1 MGDNLK
7 NQNISIENIANLVKS
22 QVLQSG
28 IEKWDIYLLY
38 GQINSLYVRKIDSKL
53 KVETELRDSRHN
65 LSYVLR
71 LFQDKPDNKMACG
84 IVSLNSISPNEIQK
98 AIKIAKSILK
108 INTGPKYELV
118 SPGLKYPSLKTFDK
132 DVWEDPEGF
141 LAVKG
146 KELKQQLRE
155 IIPAS
160 TTFGKFR
167 VYRKQKM
174 LLNYLDFSKIKKS
187 TNFYYE
193 FSFKS
198 LDEKSGKMAE
208 YWPAGWFKTVD
219 QLKFDELIPEWSTL
233 AKDALRA
240 KKPSS
245 NKSIDII
252 FPPRLVRIAFLETIG
267 YSATGRALYEN
278 ISQLKE
284 GDQIAVDNLTVIDD
298 GLKEDLLNSSEWDSE
313 GCPKKSITI
322 IDKGIMK
329 NFIYD
334 QKFAQ
339 LSGRTSTGNA
349 QRKTSQ
355 GGNINIEINNL
366 IVEPGSTS
374 LKDLVGN
381 SKNAMYVNKFSWL
394 HPNPITGEFGATID
408 NAYLIE
414 NGKLTQPIKGGIV
427 SGNVYEMIKNISGI
441 SKETRIVM
449 NSKVPFI
456 KFKNMRLIAN

>member
-1 MGDNLK
+1 MNINLK
-7 NQNISIENIANLVKS
+7 NQKISIESIADLVKS

-28 IEKWDIYLLY
+28 IKKWDLYLLH
-38 GQINSLYVRKIDSKL
+38 GQINSLYLRKT
-53 KVETELRDSRHN
+53 ETELKDSRHN

-84 IVSLNSISPNEIQK
+84 IVSLNSISTNEIQK
-98 AIKIAKSILK
+98 AIRTAQSILK

-118 SPGLKYPSLKTFDK
+118 SPGMKYPSIKTFDK
-132 DVWEDPEGF
+132 NVWEDPEGF
-141 LAVKG
+141 LTEKG

-155 IIPAS
+155 IIPAT

-167 VYRKQKM
+167 VYRKHKM
-174 LLNYLDFSKIKKS
+174 LLNSLGFSKIKKS

-198 LDEKSGKMAE
+198 IDEKGKMAE

-219 QLKFDELIPEWSTL
+219 QLKFDEYIPEWATL

-267 YSATGRALYEN
+267 YSATGRALYEKT
-278 ISQLKE
+278 SHLKE
-284 GDQIAVDNLTVIDD
+284 GDQIAVDYLTVIDD
-298 GLKEDLLNSSEWDSE
+298 GLKEDLLYSSEWDSE
-313 GCPKKSITI
+313 GNPKQSTTI
-322 IDKGIMK
+322 IENGIMK
-329 NFIYD
+329 NFLFD

-339 LSGRTSTGNA
+339 LTGRTSTGNA
-349 QRKTSQ
+349 QRKPSQ
-355 GGNINIEINNL
+355 GGGIKIELNNL
-366 IVEPGSTS
+366 IVNPGSVS
-374 LKDLVGN
+374 LKELVGN

-414 NGKLTQPIKGGIV
+414 NGKLTQPIKGGII
-427 SGNVYEMIKNISGI
+427 SGNVYDMIQNIAGI

-456 KFKNMRLIAN
+456 KFKNMHLIAN

>member
-1 MGDNLK
+1 MIEK
-7 NQNISIENIANLVKS
+7 ISIENVADLVKS
-22 QVLQSG
+22 QIIQSG
-28 IEKWDIYLLY
+28 IEKWDLYLLI
-38 GQINSLYVRKIDSKL
+38 GQINSLYLRKT
-53 KVETELRDSRHN
+53 ETELKDSR
-65 LSYVLR
+65 LKFSYVLR

-84 IVSLNSISPNEIQK
+84 VVSLNSISPDAIQK

-118 SPGLKYPSLKTFDK
+118 SPGKKYSSIKTTDK
-132 DVWEDPEGF
+132 DVWEDPESF
-141 LAVKG
+141 LEEKG

-155 IIPAS
+155 IIPAT

-174 LLNYLDFSKIKKS
+174 LLNYLGFSKLKQS

-198 LDEKSGKMAE
+198 KDDEGRMAE
-208 YWPAGWFKTVD
+208 YWPAGWFKTVE
-219 QLKFDELIPEWSTL
+219 QLKFDELIPEWATL

-240 KKPSS
+240 KKPTS
-245 NKSIDII
+245 NKSLDII
-252 FPPRLVRIAFLETIG
+252 FPPSLVRIAFLETIG
-267 YSATGRALYEN
+267 YSATGSSLYEKT
-278 ISQLKE
+278 SHFKE
-284 GDQIAVDNLTVIDD
+284 GDKIAVDELTVIDD
-298 GLKEDLLNSSEWDSE
+298 GLKENLLNSSEWDSE
-313 GCPKKSITI
+313 GNPKQSTTI
-322 IDKGIMK
+322 IENGIIK
-329 NFIYD
+329 NFIFD
-334 QKFAQ
+334 QKYAQ
-339 LSGRTSTGNA
+339 LTGRTSTGNA
-349 QRKTSQ
+349 QRKPSR
-355 GGNINIEINNL
+355 GGNIEIELNNL
-366 IVEPGSTS
+366 IVNPGSIS
-374 LKDLVGN
+374 LKELVGN

-427 SGNVYEMIKNISGI
+427 SGNIYEMIQDISGI

>member
-1 MGDNLK
+1 MVEKL
-7 NQNISIENIANLVKS
+7 SIENIADLVKS
-22 QVLQSG
+22 QVLKSG
-28 IEKWDIYLLY
+28 IEKWDLYLLN
-38 GQINSLYVRKIDSKL
+38 GQINSLYLRKT
-53 KVETELRDSRHN
+53 ETELKDSRHN

-98 AIKIAKSILK
+98 AIKIAKSVLK
-108 INTGPKYELV
+108 INSGPKYELV
-118 SPGLKYPSLKTFDK
+118 SPGMKYPSIKTIDK

-141 LAVKG
+141 LAEKG

-155 IIPAS
+155 IIPAT

-167 VYRKQKM
+167 VYRKKKM
-174 LLNYLDFSKIKKS
+174 LLNSLGFSKTKKS

-198 LDEKSGKMAE
+198 MDEKSGRMAE
-208 YWPAGWFKTVD
+208 YWPVGWFKTVD
-219 QLKFDELIPEWSTL
+219 QLKFDELIPEWATL

-245 NKSIDII
+245 NQAIDII
-252 FPPRLVRIAFLETIG
+252 FPPRLVRIAVLETIG
-267 YSATGRALYEN
+267 YSATGRAQYEKT
-278 ISQLKE
+278 SYLKE
-284 GDQIAVDNLTVIDD
+284 GDQIAVDGLTVIDD
-298 GLKEDLLNSSEWDSE
+298 GLREDLLNSSEWDSE
-313 GCPKKSITI
+313 GCPKKSTTI

-329 NFIYD
+329 NFIFD

-349 QRKTSQ
+349 QRKPSR
-355 GGNINIEINNL
+355 GGNISIEINNL
-366 IVEPGSTS
+366 IVEPGSES
-374 LKDLVGN
+374 LKNLVGN

-414 NGKLTQPIKGGIV
+414 GGKLTQPIKGGIV

>member
-1 MGDNLK
+1 MGENLK
-7 NQNISIENIANLVKS
+7 NQKMSIESIANLVKS
-22 QVLQSG
+22 QVSQSG
-28 IEKWDIYLLY
+28 IEKWDIYLLN
-38 GQINSLYVRKIDSKL
+38 GQINSLYLRKSRRKI
-53 KVETELRDSRHN
+53 KVETELKDSRHN

-84 IVSLNSISPNEIQK
+84 IVSLNSISTNEIQK
-98 AIKIAKSILK
+98 AIKKAKSILK
-108 INTGPKYELV
+108 INSGPKYELV
-118 SPGLKYPSLKTFDK
+118 SQGMKYPSIKTFDK

-141 LAVKG
+141 LAEKG

-155 IIPAS
+155 IIPAT

-167 VYRKQKM
+167 VYRKEKM
-174 LLNYLDFSKIKKS
+174 LLNYLGFSKIKKS

-198 LDEKSGKMAE
+198 MDEKSGKMAE

-219 QLKFDELIPEWSTL
+219 QLKFDELIPEWASL

-240 KKPSS
+240 IKPSS

-252 FPPRLVRIAFLETIG
+252 FPPRVVRIAFLETIG
-267 YSATGRALYEN
+267 YSATGRALYEKT
-278 ISQLKE
+278 SHLKE
-284 GDQIAVDNLTVIDD
+284 GDKIAVDELTVIDD

-313 GCPKKSITI
+313 GNPKQSTTI
-322 IDKGIMK
+322 IENGIMK
-329 NFIYD
+329 NFIFD

-339 LSGRTSTGNA
+339 LTGRTSTGNA
-349 QRKTSQ
+349 QRKSSR
-355 GGNINIEINNL
+355 GGINVVLNNL
-366 IVEPGSTS
+366 IVNPGSIS
-374 LKDLVGN
+374 LKDLVGI

>member
-1 MGDNLK
+1 MSENLK
-7 NQNISIENIANLVKS
+7 DQKISIESIADLVKS

-28 IEKWDIYLLY
+28 IEKWDLYLLY
-38 GQINSLYVRKIDSKL
+38 GQINSLYLRKT
-53 KVETELRDSRHN
+53 ETELKDSRHN

-84 IVSLNSISPNEIQK
+84 IVSLNSISINEIQK
-98 AIKIAKSILK
+98 AIKKAKSILK

-118 SPGLKYPSLKTFDK
+118 SPGMKYPSIKTFDK

-141 LAVKG
+141 LTEKG

-155 IIPAS
+155 IIPAT

-167 VYRKQKM
+167 VYKKHKM
-174 LLNYLDFSKIKKS
+174 LLNSLDFSKTKKS

-198 LDEKSGKMAE
+198 MNEKGKMAE

-219 QLKFDELIPEWSTL
+219 QLKFDEYIPEWATL

-240 KKPSS
+240 KKPLS

-267 YSATGRALYEN
+267 YSATGRALYEKT
-278 ISQLKE
+278 SHLKE
-284 GDQIAVDNLTVIDD
+284 GDQIAVDGLTVIDD

-313 GCPKKSITI
+313 GNPKQSTTI
-322 IDKGIMK
+322 IENGIMK
-329 NFIYD
+329 NFIFD

-339 LSGRTSTGNA
+339 LTGRTSTGNA
-349 QRKTSQ
+349 QRKTSR

-366 IVEPGSTS
+366 IVKPGSIS

>member
-1 MGDNLK
+1 MVEKL
-7 NQNISIENIANLVKS
+7 SIENIADLVKS
-22 QVLQSG
+22 QVLKSG
-28 IEKWDIYLLY
+28 IEKWDLYLLN
-38 GQINSLYVRKIDSKL
+38 GQINSLYLRKT
-53 KVETELRDSRHN
+53 ETELKDSRHN

-98 AIKIAKSILK
+98 AIKIAKSVLK
-108 INTGPKYELV
+108 INSGPKYELV
-118 SPGLKYPSLKTFDK
+118 SPGMKYPSIKTIDK

-141 LAVKG
+141 LAEKG

-155 IIPAS
+155 IIPAT

-167 VYRKQKM
+167 VYRKKKM
-174 LLNYLDFSKIKKS
+174 LLNSLGFSKTKKS

-198 LDEKSGKMAE
+198 MDEKSGRMAE
-208 YWPAGWFKTVD
+208 YWPVGWFKTVD
-219 QLKFDELIPEWSTL
+219 QLKFDELIPEWATL

-245 NKSIDII
+245 NQAIDII

-267 YSATGRALYEN
+267 YSATGRAQYEKT
-278 ISQLKE
+278 SYLKE
-284 GDQIAVDNLTVIDD
+284 GDQIAVDGLTVIDD
-298 GLKEDLLNSSEWDSE
+298 GLREDLLNSSEWDSE
-313 GCPKKSITI
+313 GCPKKSTTI

-329 NFIYD
+329 NFIFD

-349 QRKTSQ
+349 QRKPSR
-355 GGNINIEINNL
+355 GGNISIEINNL
-366 IVEPGSTS
+366 IVEPGSES
-374 LKDLVGN
+374 LKNLVGN

-414 NGKLTQPIKGGIV
+414 GGKLTQPIKGGIV

>member
-1 MGDNLK
+1 MGEYKKDQK
-7 NQNISIENIANLVKS
+7 MSIENIANLVKS
-22 QVLQSG
+22 QVSKSG
-28 IEKWDIYLLY
+28 IEKWDIYLLN
-38 GQINSLYVRKIDSKL
+38 GQINSLYLRKSKRKI
-53 KVETELRDSRHN
+53 KVESELKDSRHN
-65 LSYVLR
+65 ISYVLR

-84 IVSLNSISPNEIQK
+84 IVSLNSISTNEIQK
-98 AIKIAKSILK
+98 AIKKAKSILK

-118 SPGLKYPSLKTFDK
+118 SPGMKYPSIKTIDK

-141 LAVKG
+141 LAEKG

-155 IIPAS
+155 IIPAT

-167 VYRKQKM
+167 VYRKEKM
-174 LLNYLDFSKIKKS
+174 LLNYLGFSKIKKS

-198 LDEKSGKMAE
+198 EDKGGMAE
-208 YWPAGWFKTVD
+208 YWPAGWFKTVE
-219 QLKFDELIPEWSTL
+219 QLKFDELIPEWISL

-240 KKPSS
+240 KKPAS

-252 FPPRLVRIAFLETIG
+252 FPPRLVRIAFLESIG
-267 YSATGRALYEN
+267 YSATGRALYEKT
-278 ISQLKE
+278 SHLKE
-284 GDQIAVDNLTVIDD
+284 GDKIAVDNLTIIDD

-313 GCPKKSITI
+313 GNPKQSTTI
-322 IDKGIMK
+322 IENGIMK

-349 QRKTSQ
+349 QRKPSH
-355 GGNINIEINNL
+355 GGNIDIEINNL
-366 IVEPGSTS
+366 IVEPGSIS

-427 SGNVYEMIKNISGI
+427 SGNIFEMIKNISGI

-456 KFKNMRLIAN
+456 KFKNLSLIAN

>member
-1 MGDNLK
+1 MVEK
-7 NQNISIENIANLVKS
+7 NSIESIADLVKFHI
-22 QVLQSG
+22 LKSG
-28 IEKWDIYLLY
+28 IEKWDLY
-38 GQINSLYVRKIDSKL
+38 ILNGQINSLYFRKT
-53 KVETELRDSRHN
+53 ETELRDSRHN

-84 IVSLNSISPNEIQK
+84 IVSLNSISTNEIQK
-98 AIKIAKSILK
+98 AIRIAKSILK

-118 SPGLKYPSLKTFDK
+118 SPGMKYPSIKTIDK

-141 LAVKG
+141 LAEKG

-155 IIPAS
+155 IIPAT

-167 VYRKQKM
+167 VYRKEKM
-174 LLNYLDFSKIKKS
+174 LLNYLGFSKIKKS

-198 LDEKSGKMAE
+198 EDKERGRMAE

-219 QLKFDELIPEWSTL
+219 QLKFDELIPEWATL
-233 AKDALRA
+233 AKDALKA
-240 KKPSS
+240 KKPTS

-267 YSATGRALYEN
+267 YSATGRALYEKT
-278 ISQLKE
+278 SHLKE
-284 GDQIAVDNLTVIDD
+284 GDQIAVDGLTVIDD

-313 GCPKKSITI
+313 GCPKKSTTI

-329 NFIYD
+329 NFIFD

-339 LSGRTSTGNA
+339 LFGRTSTGNA
-349 QRKTSQ
+349 QRKPSR
-355 GGNINIEINNL
+355 GGNIDIEINNL
-366 IVEPGSTS
+366 IVEPGSES
-374 LKDLVGN
+374 LKKLVGN

-414 NGKLTQPIKGGIV
+414 NGKLTQPIKGGII

>member
-1 MGDNLK
+1 MGENLK
-7 NQNISIENIANLVKS
+7 DQKISIENIANLVKS
-22 QVLQSG
+22 QVSKSG
-28 IEKWDIYLLY
+28 IEKWDIYLLN
-38 GQINSLYVRKIDSKL
+38 GQINSLYLRKSKRNI
-53 KVETELRDSRHN
+53 KVETELKDSRHN

-84 IVSLNSISPNEIQK
+84 IASLNSISTNEIQK
-98 AIKIAKSILK
+98 AIKLAKSILK

-118 SPGLKYPSLKTFDK
+118 SPGMKYPSIKTIDK

-141 LAVKG
+141 LTEKG

-155 IIPAS
+155 IIPAT

-167 VYRKQKM
+167 VYRKEKM
-174 LLNYLDFSKIKKS
+174 LLNYLGFSKTKKS

-198 LDEKSGKMAE
+198 VDEKGRMAE

-219 QLKFDELIPEWSTL
+219 QLKFEELIPEWVTL

-252 FPPRLVRIAFLETIG
+252 FPPGLVRIAFLETIG
-267 YSATGRALYEN
+267 YSATGRALYEKT
-278 ISQLKE
+278 SHLKE

-298 GLKEDLLNSSEWDSE
+298 GLKEDLLNSSEWDAE
-313 GCPKKSITI
+313 GNPKQSTTI
-322 IDKGIMK
+322 IENGIMK
-329 NFIYD
+329 NFIFD

-339 LSGRTSTGNA
+339 LTSRTSTGNA
-349 QRKTSQ
+349 QRKSSR
-355 GGNINIEINNL
+355 GGINIELNNL
-366 IVEPGSTS
+366 IVNPGLIS

-381 SKNAMYVNKFSWL
+381 SKSAMYVNKFSWL

-414 NGKLTQPIKGGIV
+414 NGKLTQSIKGGIV